1 MKEQHA
7 LLAPAAGANRTSRAM
22 RPMRFFSL
30 AAALIGSSACSSK
43 PTGAVAPD
51 NATAMAIG
59 SNEVRISV
67 EGMSCSACAARLKR
81 GLKAT
86 AGVVDVE
93 VNLVERGARVRY
105 LPEKTTPEKIAAS
118 INGLGF
124 KAGSPPAIES
134 RP

>member
-7 LLAPAAGANRTSRAM
+7 VRARAAGANRIRNAM
-22 RPMRFFSL
+22 RLMQLLSS
-30 AAALIGSSACSSK
+30 ATVLIVGSACSSK
-43 PTGAVAPD
+43 PTGAIAGD
-51 NATAMAIG
+51 NTPATATA
-59 SNEVRISV
+59 SNEVIIPV

-105 LPEKTTPEKIAAS
+105 LPEQTTPEKIAAS
-118 INGLGF
+118 IDGLGL
-124 KAGSPPAIES
+124 KAGLPAPTKS